1 VNLIAIAIHVITWSS
16 SSVWMTLF
24 VCFLFMVHVDSECIC
39 ICDYDTYHMVY
50 FIYVFVLLYKVVV
63 GAPRLDSKSTRARDF
78 FRAGRRVRTG

>member
-1 VNLIAIAIHVITWSS
+1 MNLIAIAIHVITWSS

-63 GAPRLDSKSTRARDF
+63 GAPRLDSTRLEIHACARLL
-78 FRAGRRVRTG
+78 